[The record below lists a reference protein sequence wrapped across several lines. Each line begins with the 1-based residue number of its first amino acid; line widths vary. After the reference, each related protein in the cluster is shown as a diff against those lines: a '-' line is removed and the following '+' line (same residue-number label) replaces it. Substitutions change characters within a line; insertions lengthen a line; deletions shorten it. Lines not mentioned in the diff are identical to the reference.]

1 MIIMKSYM
9 IQQPMCLITG
19 SPLTNKREGAWEKDA
34 DIPHYKSTKVQPKKV
49 KMGLYSPLEQ
59 FDPALPI
66 NNTKRPLKMS
76 AGRGRDKSAPPTGNC
91 FRQGAST

>member
-1 MIIMKSYM
+1 MSIIKSYM

-19 SPLTNKREGAWEKDA
+19 SPLTSKREEGAWEKDA
-34 DIPHYKSTKVQPKKV
+34 DIPHYKSTKVRAAKKV

-66 NNTKRPLKMS
+66 NNTKPSVVNVRW
-76 AGRGRDKSAPPTGNC
+76 
-91 FRQGAST
+91 